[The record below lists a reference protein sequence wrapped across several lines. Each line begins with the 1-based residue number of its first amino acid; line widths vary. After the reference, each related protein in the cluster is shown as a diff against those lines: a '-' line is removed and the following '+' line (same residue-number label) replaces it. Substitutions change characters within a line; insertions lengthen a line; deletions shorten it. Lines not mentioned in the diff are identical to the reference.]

1 MFDLGNPHYQYLLVL
16 PLLILVAYFY
26 FRSWRNKKQELFA
39 DTVLFDKINPYRSK
53 RKSVIKLILR
63 LFGLTALIVGLINP
77 KVGTRI
83 ETVTRKGVDVVFAI
97 DVSKSMLAEDI
108 APSRI
113 LKAKQIL
120 SKAID
125 ELVNDRIGIIV
136 YAGKAYAQLPLTTDY
151 TAAKMFLRTINTDM
165 VPTQGTDI
173 GNAVEMA
180 LSYFE
185 SGKEQNRVLFILSDG
200 ESHEEGALEAS
211 ELASENGI
219 LIHAIGLGTLD
230 GGPIPIK
237 RNGVVKGYKKDN
249 EDKVVVTKMDPAML
263 QQLALS
269 TEGNFIDGMNTKKTI
284 EFIKSSIGKMEQ
296 VESETEMYTDYEDQF
311 QWFLAMALI
320 FFTLDVI
327 LPNRKTLWL
336 RKIKLFG

>member
-1 MFDLGNPHYQYLLVL
+1 MFDLGNPHHQYLLVL

-26 FRSWRNKKQELFA
+26 FRSWRNKKQEQFA

-53 RKSVIKLILR
+53 RKTVIKLILR
-63 LFGLTALIVGLINP
+63 LFGLTALIVALINP

-173 GNAVEMA
+173 G
-180 LSYFE
+180 LS
-185 SGKEQNRVLFILSDG
+185 
-200 ESHEEGALEAS
+200 
-211 ELASENGI
+211 
-219 LIHAIGLGTLD
+219 LIHI
-230 GGPIPIK
+230 
-237 RNGVVKGYKKDN
+237 
-249 EDKVVVTKMDPAML
+249 
-263 QQLALS
+263 
-269 TEGNFIDGMNTKKTI
+269 
-284 EFIKSSIGKMEQ
+284 
-296 VESETEMYTDYEDQF
+296 SEPTRPY
-311 QWFLAMALI
+311 
-320 FFTLDVI
+320 
-327 LPNRKTLWL
+327 
-336 RKIKLFG
+336 

>member
-1 MFDLGNPHYQYLLVL
+1 MFDLGNPQYLYLLVL
-16 PLLILVAYFY
+16 PILLWAAYLY
-26 FRSWRNKKQELFA
+26 FRSWRNKIQEQFA
-39 DTVLFDKINPYRSK
+39 DTTLFDQINPYRSK

-63 LFGLTALIVGLINP
+63 LFGLTALIVGLLNP

-151 TAAKMFLRTINTDM
+151 TAAKMFLKTINTDM

-180 LSYFE
+180 LSFFE

-219 LIHAIGLGTLD
+219 LIHAIGLGTLE

-237 RNGVVKGYKKDN
+237 RNGIIKGYKKDN
-249 EDKVVVTKMDPAML
+249 QDKVVVTKMDPAML

-269 TEGNFIDGMNTKKTI
+269 TEGNFTDGTNTKETI
-284 EFIKSSIGKMEQ
+284 EFIKTSIAKMEQ

-311 QWFLAMALI
+311 QWFLALAL
-320 FFTLDVI
+320 FFFILDLI